1 MFSSALK
8 SFSSNISSN
17 YTIAPQPTSTSG
29 PWKIFDAKKKSTG
42 KAASVFMF
50 DKKSLEPNSASLGGR
65 GSTSGLRKVHEEVL
79 DRLRREAS
87 SLARLRHPNIL
98 ELAEPIEDTRNGGLM
113 FATEPVQASLQ
124 ELLHDQDRGSRSKQV
139 ELDELEIQKGLLQVS
154 KGLEFIHDSAELV
167 HGNLTPEAIFVN
179 AKSDW
184 KISGLGFAG
193 GPNTGNTTKG
203 NAPISLHQ
211 ALHYD
216 HRLPRSVQLNLDY
229 SSPDFV
235 MDSNVTAY
243 ADMFSLGL
251 LIIALYNSPHHS
263 PLETNS
269 SVSTYK
275 RLFSSSASV
284 PNANNN
290 FLSAKPLPKSLLGDA
305 LPKLITR
312 RPAGRFS
319 AREFQE
325 SRFFDNILVSTIRF
339 LDSLPA
345 KTPNEKVQ
353 FLRGLPKI
361 LPQFPDS
368 VMERKLLPALLDEM
382 KDRELIALILQNMI
396 AITKRL
402 KSGKQAFCDKV
413 IPALE
418 TVFLTG
424 PKGTGERDSAKEA
437 GLMILLE
444 NMKTVAENCSGREF
458 KAVILPI
465 IYLALD
471 SPTHAIVDSGLKT
484 LSIAL
489 SVLDFS
495 TIKNELFPVIAQ
507 VFSKTNSLG
516 IKIRGLEAFKVL
528 CGGKDGEDE
537 QYLGDDLDGI
547 VVEKKTGQSSVVLD
561 KYTIQEKVVPLMKA
575 IKTKEPAVMMA
586 ALDVFKQVGRI
597 ADSDYLALEVLP
609 VLWTFSLGPLLNL
622 EQFSKF
628 MALIKSLSGRIE
640 REHSRR
646 IQELTATN
654 GTTSTRAKDFTSFG
668 TVPTPNGTST
678 EDLDDDF
685 EALVLGRKT
694 ARDTANNMLDG
705 DWNTTAPTRP
715 SIPASK
721 SSQQTPQSSSFAWS
735 QPTSSDSAPPSAI
748 SAWATSPTTTRAV
761 TPDASLSTFASL
773 TPSSPFNNPLQP
785 SRPSN
790 NLASQISPPP
800 LPQQHATGSTIDWS
814 TASKATA
821 NPWIASPPGTAGLSN
836 APMSGLSP
844 QTGGGIAAMASNS
857 KSGSSIASP
866 PPSQSSQ
873 FASFS
878 IAPPPGRPSIGQTQ
892 TQSQTQSQTQIN
904 STFGNG
910 VGLGRMQQPQQPLQG
925 AGGGSGGGQK
935 QGLDKYES
943 LL

>member
-17 YTIAPQPTSTSG
+17 YSIAPQPTSTSG

-42 KAASVFMF
+42 KSASVFVF
-50 DKKSLEPNSASLGGR
+50 DKKSLEPNPASLGGR

-98 ELAEPIEDTRNGGLM
+98 ELAEPVEDTRNGGLM

-235 MDSNVTAY
+235 MDSNVTTY

-312 RPAGRFS
+312 RPVGRFS

-353 FLRGLPKI
+353 FLRGLPKL

-413 IPALE
+413 VPALE

-444 NMKTVAENCSGREF
+444 NMKTVADNCSGREF

-465 IYLALD
+465 IYLALE

-484 LSIAL
+484 LSIVL

-547 VVEKKTGQSSVVLD
+547 IVEKKAGQSSVVLD
-561 KYTIQEKVVPLMKA
+561 KYTIQEKVVPLMKL

-586 ALDVFKQVGRI
+586 ALDVFKQVGRS
-597 ADSDYLALEVLP
+597 ADSDFLALEVLP
-609 VLWTFSLGPLLNL
+609 ILWTFSLGPLLNL
-622 EQFSKF
+622 DQFSKF

-694 ARDTANNMLDG
+694 ANDTTNNMLDG
-705 DWNTTAPTRP
+705 DWNTTAPARP
-715 SIPASK
+715 SMPASK

-735 QPTSSDSAPPSAI
+735 QSTSNSGPPSAI
-748 SAWATSPTTTRAV
+748 SAWATSPTAARAI
-761 TPDASLSTFASL
+761 TPDANLSTFTSL

-790 NLASQISPPP
+790 NLSSQVSSPPP
-800 LPQQHATGSTIDWS
+800 LQQNATGSTIDWS
-814 TASKATA
+814 TAGKATA
-821 NPWIASPPGTAGLSN
+821 NPWIASPPGTSGLSN
-836 APMSGLSP
+836 APMSGLSS
-844 QTGGGIAAMASNS
+844 QAGGGIGAMASSS
-857 KSGSSIASP
+857 KSGLSIAP
-866 PPSQSSQ
+866 PPPQSSQ
-873 FASFS
+873 FTSFS
-878 IAPPPGRPSIGQTQ
+878 IAPPPTRPSIGQTQ
-892 TQSQTQSQTQIN
+892 TPSQTQIN
-904 STFGNG
+904 STLGNG
-910 VGLGRMQQPQQPLQG
+910 VGLGRMQQPQQPQQ
-925 AGGGSGGGQK
+925 GGGGGGPGGGQK

>member
-17 YTIAPQPTSTSG
+17 YSIAPQPSSTSG

-42 KAASVFMF
+42 KAASVFVF
-50 DKKSLEPNSASLGGR
+50 DKKSLESTSGSLGGR
-65 GSTSGLRKVHEEVL
+65 SSASGLKKAHEEIL
-79 DRLRREAS
+79 DQLRREAS

-98 ELAEPIEDTRNGGLM
+98 ELAEPVEDTRNGGLM

-124 ELLHDQDRGSRSKQV
+124 ELLQDQDGGSRSKGV
-139 ELDELEIQKGLLQVS
+139 ELDELEIQKGLLQVA

-216 HRLPRSVQLNLDY
+216 PRLPRSVQLNLDY
-229 SSPDFV
+229 TSPDFV
-235 MDSNVTAY
+235 MDSNVTAH

-251 LIIALYNSPHHS
+251 LIVALYNSPHRS
-263 PLETNS
+263 PLETNY
-269 SVSTYK
+269 SVSAYK
-275 RLFSSSASV
+275 RLFSSSATV
-284 PNANNN
+284 PNAANN
-290 FLSAKPLPKSLLGDA
+290 FLSAKPLPKNLLGDA
-305 LPKLITR
+305 LPRLITR

-353 FLRGLPKI
+353 FLKGLPKI
-361 LPQFPDS
+361 LSQFPDS
-368 VMERKLLPALLDEM
+368 VLEKKLLPALLDEM

-413 IPALE
+413 IPALQ

-424 PKGTGERDSAKEA
+424 SKATGERDSSKEA
-437 GLMILLE
+437 GLMILLD
-444 NMKTVAENCSGREF
+444 NMNTIAENCSGKEF

-465 IYLALD
+465 LYQALE

-484 LSIAL
+484 LSIIL

-495 TIKNELFPVIAQ
+495 TIKNELFPVIAH

-516 IKIRGLEAFKVL
+516 IKIRGLEAFKIL

-537 QYLGDDLDGI
+537 QFAADNLEGVI
-547 VVEKKTGQSSVVLD
+547 TEKKTVQSSVVLD

-597 ADSDYLALEVLP
+597 ADSDFLALEVLP
-609 VLWTFSLGPLLNL
+609 ILWIFSLGPLLNL
-622 EQFSKF
+622 EQFQRF
-628 MALIKSLSGRIE
+628 MTLIKSLSTRIE

-654 GTTSTRAKDFTSFG
+654 GTTSTRAKDFTSLG
-668 TVPTPNGTST
+668 AIPTPNGIST
-678 EDLDDDF
+678 DEPDDDF
-685 EALVLGRKT
+685 EALVLGRK
-694 ARDTANNMLDG
+694 AANGSSNNMLDG
-705 DWNTTAPTRP
+705 DWSTSLPARP
-715 SIPASK
+715 SVPPSNP
-721 SSQQTPQSSSFAWS
+721 SQSTPQSSNFSWS
-735 QPTSSDSAPPSAI
+735 RSASSNSP
-748 SAWATSPTTTRAV
+748 ATLSGSNGWGASPTTRAI
-761 TPDASLSTFASL
+761 TPDANLNAFATL

-785 SRPSN
+785 SQPSQSIT
-790 NLASQISPPP
+790 SQISSPPP
-800 LPQQHATGSTIDWS
+800 PTQHLASSIDWS
-814 TASKATA
+814 ATSKATS
-821 NPWIASPPGTAGLSN
+821 NPWIASPPQTGGLSN
-836 APMSGLSP
+836 APMGSFASASGNAQSSS
-844 QTGGGIAAMASNS
+844 MSNFAV
-857 KSGSSIASP
+857 ASP
-866 PPSQSSQ
+866 SSSQ
-873 FASFS
+873 FSSFT
-878 IAPPPGRPSIGQTQ
+878 IAPPPNGSLLGQRQTQAARQNVNVGFNGGGGTGTNQQQTQ
-892 TQSQTQSQTQIN
+892 T
-904 STFGNG
+904 
-910 VGLGRMQQPQQPLQG
+910 
-925 AGGGSGGGQK
+925 AGGGGHK
-935 QGLDKYES
+935 QGLERYES